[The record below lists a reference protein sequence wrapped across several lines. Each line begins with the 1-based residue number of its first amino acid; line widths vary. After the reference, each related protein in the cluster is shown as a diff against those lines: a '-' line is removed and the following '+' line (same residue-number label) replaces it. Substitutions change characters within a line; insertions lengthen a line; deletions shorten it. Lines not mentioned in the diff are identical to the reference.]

1 MNKADRRF
9 SPRTRKLAWLMAPP
23 LSSLTEGLLKSPS
36 MRARSRGQPAND
48 HTRRT
53 LVFWP
58 VATTRSSHWQLHT
71 NRRHAHAHR
80 EKTATSACER
90 PTDLQRSDD
99 KKVRV
104 PIDTIRVAVAP
115 SPRDLI
121 RWETEAE
128 AGGAGREPGRYDN
141 PAPIRG
147 RRLVTS
153 AGWLVPGSQPYPA
166 DARQPHSERAHVL
179 SRRIACWR

>member
-58 VATTRSSHWQLHT
+58 VATTRSSHCQLHT
-71 NRRHAHAHR
+71 NRRHAHSR
-80 EKTATSACER
+80 T
-90 PTDLQRSDD
+90 QRKQEQQQARASE
-99 KKVRV
+99 RV
-104 PIDTIRVAVAP
+104 PIDTIRMAP
-115 SPRDLI
+115 SHPI
-121 RWETEAE
+121 RWETES
-128 AGGAGREPGRYDN
+128 AG
-141 PAPIRG
+141 RG
-147 RRLVTS
+147 RRRRS
-153 AGWLVPGSQPYPA
+153 GAGA
-166 DARQPHSERAHVL
+166 IRQPSSHPRPATRHIGRL
-179 SRRIACWR
+179 AGPRLPALPGRREATAQ

>member
-58 VATTRSSHWQLHT
+58 VATTRSSHCQLHT
-71 NRRHAHAHR
+71 NRRHAHSR
-80 EKTATSACER
+80 T
-90 PTDLQRSDD
+90 QRKQQQARASE
-99 KKVRV
+99 RV
-104 PIDTIRVAVAP
+104 PIDTIRMAP
-115 SPRDLI
+115 SHPI
-121 RWETEAE
+121 RWETES
-128 AGGAGREPGRYDN
+128 AGRGRRRRSGAGRYDN